1 MALVVYARPG
11 DSSAAVAD
19 RRRRVRR
26 DSHEDSTRA
35 RSTAPGISDRRKLGR
50 GASSRWCTRGAVT
63 VIMPSDHT
71 ASSVSNEARLGERE
85 AKIGWPLHCPQNAR
99 RGLPSPTSG
108 LPRRHSTRRGDAP
121 PLRARPRS
129 RPHTSHPRAP
139 SQTKGTSSFGKRHSK
154 THTTCRR
161 CGKVSFHLQKKVCAS
176 CGYPGAKMRRFNW
189 SEKALRRRT
198 NGTGR
203 MRHRRHMPRRF
214 KNGYREGTQ
223 AKAAKSVAASA

>member
-1 MALVVYARPG
+1 MAVRARPFVNHG
-11 DSSAAVAD
+11 AEQ
-19 RRRRVRR
+19 RRLVFR
-26 DSHEDSTRA
+26 TY
-35 RSTAPGISDRRKLGR
+35 RK
-50 GASSRWCTRGAVT
+50 
-63 VIMPSDHT
+63 HT
-71 ASSVSNEARLGERE
+71 PSSVSNGARLGESELKIELLAHALKKAARARE
-85 AKIGWPLHCPQNAR
+85 MAHQRSPETPQH
-99 RGLPSPTSG
+99 
-108 LPRRHSTRRGDAP
+108 LPRQRATAA
-121 PLRARPRS
+121 ARPRS
-129 RPHTSHPRAP
+129 LHKRLTPRAP

-203 MRHRRHMPRRF
+203 MRHMRHMPRRF
-214 KNGYREGTQ
+214 KNGFREGTQ